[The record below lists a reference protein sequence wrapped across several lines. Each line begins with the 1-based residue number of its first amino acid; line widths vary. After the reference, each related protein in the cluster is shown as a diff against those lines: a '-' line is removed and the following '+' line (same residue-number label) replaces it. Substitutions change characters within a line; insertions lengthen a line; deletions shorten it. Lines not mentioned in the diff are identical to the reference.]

1 MYNKKIDRLK
11 KIIKDSGSMIIS
23 FSGGADSSFLLQMA
37 VEVLGENVIAVTA
50 RSSVYPM
57 SELKDAKRFTKRLNC
72 RHIILDQNQLKIK
85 EFVNNTVN
93 RCYICKKD
101 LLLKL
106 ISIKNKYKFNILADG
121 TNYDDLGKYRPG
133 LKALKELGVQ
143 SPLADACLTKKEIR
157 EHSRLLNLPTWNK
170 PAMACLASRFPFG
183 TKITKTKLKKVERAE
198 EFLYSLGFK
207 QRRVRYIYPTA
218 RIEVEKNE
226 ITRLMQKDLIDKIV
240 KKFREIGFLHIRVDL
255 QGYRPGAFTD
265 EMINLKP

>member
-11 KIIKDSGSMIIS
+11 KIIKDSGSMIIA
-23 FSGGADSSFLLQMA
+23 FSGGVDSSFLLQTA
-37 VEVLGENVIAVTA
+37 VKVLGGNVIAVTA
-50 RSSVYPM
+50 RSPVYLK
-57 SELKDAKRFTKRLNC
+57 SELKDAKRFIKRLNC
-72 RHIILDQNQLKIK
+72 KHIIFDQNQLKIK
-85 EFVNNTVN
+85 GFVDNTIN

-121 TNYDDLGKYRPG
+121 TNYDDLSKYRPG

-183 TKITKTKLKKVERAE
+183 TKTKLKKVERAE
-198 EFLYSLGFK
+198 EYLRSFGFK
-207 QRRVRYIYPTA
+207 QIRVRYLYPTA
-218 RIEVEKNE
+218 RIEVEKDE
-226 ITRLMQKDLIDKIV
+226 ITRLMQKDLIDKIA
-240 KKFREIGFLHIRVDL
+240 KKFKKIGFSHISVDP

-265 EMINLKP
+265 EMIDIKP